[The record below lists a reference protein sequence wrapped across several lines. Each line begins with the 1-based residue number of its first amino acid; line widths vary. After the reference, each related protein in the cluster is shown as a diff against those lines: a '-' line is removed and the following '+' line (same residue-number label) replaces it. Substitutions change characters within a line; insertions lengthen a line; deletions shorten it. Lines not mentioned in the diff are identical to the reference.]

1 VNTLICCPTRDRPQ
15 LAARFAENVLQT
27 SHASVAF
34 YIDHDQVDLYQ
45 DLIEHRNRSVL
56 VKVGPPIGSAQAYNS
71 LYHSYSRFDIY
82 GMCADDTTFSP
93 LGWDRYLERVMASMP
108 NGIGVAATHNGS
120 HIQFPFVT
128 KRWIDLVGWVPP
140 NFKHYAIDGVL
151 QLLGEDTH
159 LVWLDPA
166 QLALEHK
173 DARTDTAI
181 GDDALTFMLW
191 AVTQKRFAAA
201 KLRAAMVAHDVTA

>member
-1 VNTLICCPTRDRPQ
+1 VTTLVCCPTRGRPE
-15 LAARFAENVLQT
+15 LAAAFADNVLRT
-27 SHASVAF
+27 SGATVAF
-34 YIDHDQVDLYQ
+34 YIDHDQVDIYR
-45 DLIEHRNRSVL
+45 DLIEHRNRSIL

-82 GMCADDTTFSP
+82 GMCADDTEFSP
-93 LGWDRYLERVMASMP
+93 QGWDRYLEDIVAEFP
-108 NGIGVAATHNGS
+108 NGIGVAATHNNS

-140 NFKHYAIDGVL
+140 DFKHYAIDGVL

-173 DARTDTAI
+173 DARTDSSI
-181 GDDALTFMLW
+181 GNDAVTFMLW
-191 AVTQKRFAAA
+191 AVTQKRFATEILREAMIAA
-201 KLRAAMVAHDVTA
+201 